1 MTQKILELINQKNV
15 LRTVDH
21 VEYKRIKNEITN
33 QCREAKDL
41 WLRENCKEIENL
53 LIKNNTDRAYNRIR
67 SLEYKPRTKSNIVSD
82 KYGNLLFE
90 N

>member
-1 MTQKILELINQKNV
+1 MTQKILEYIRQRNL

-21 VEYKRIKNEITN
+21 VEYKSIKNEITN

-41 WLRENCKEIENL
+41 WLHKNCKAIEYF
-53 LIKNNTDRAYNRIR
+53 LIKNNTHKAYNKVKG
-67 SLEYKPRTKSNIVSD
+67 LEYKPRIKSNIVSN